1 MSIGKM
7 TVAKF
12 CDEHNACADGKA
24 WAIKTGAANMAALWV
39 LADMRIEWR
48 LWIFVRIDVDKK
60 TAVRFA
66 VFCARQNWHL
76 LTDPRSKDAIETVER
91 WLDGKATMDEVNA
104 ARAAAWSAW
113 SAWAT
118 SDAARAAAWSAWS
131 AWSAAWSA
139 ARDAQSEWI
148 IKNVEI

>member
-48 LWIFVRIDVDKK
+48 LWIFERSDVDKK

-66 VFCARQNWHL
+66 VFCARAAVSVAALAAQN
-76 LTDPRSKDAIETVER
+76 E
-91 WLDGKATMDEVNA
+91 WLIN
-104 ARAAAWSAW
+104 
-113 SAWAT
+113 
-118 SDAARAAAWSAWS
+118 
-131 AWSAAWSA
+131 
-139 ARDAQSEWI
+139 
-148 IKNVEI
+148 NVEL